1 MQLQSHVSPPPSSA
15 TWCPPS
21 VAPTSGST
29 WPTGRVQLPC
39 VPHRCVY
46 KRLLSVPKG
55 TYEYCSMTALLA
67 NSPATACT
75 VGRSGRWSQVA
86 WCDYST
92 IWPYVVAW
100 RSYMRLV
107 GDKVH
112 DQDLLLTCLKLDVVQ
127 AASNFLPFFFWATYD
142 VLHDYK
148 FTSPNIR
155 TCTAH
160 GEAPAIKV
168 AITYCCTSIELF
180 QQKHTVTPHLWF
192 TVVQPSQ
199 WMTSLALRVGY
210 GHRGRHTLV

>member
-1 MQLQSHVSPPPSSA
+1 MQLQRHVNPLPSSA

-21 VAPTSGST
+21 VAPTSGSS
-29 WPTGRVQLPC
+29 WPTGRIQLPC

-46 KRLLSVPKG
+46 KRLLSVPQG
-55 TYEYCSMTALLA
+55 TYEYCSMTALLE

-75 VGRSGRWSQVA
+75 VGRSGLLEPSCIVA

-92 IWPYVVAW
+92 IWPHVVAW
-100 RSYMRLV
+100 RSYVRLV

-112 DQDLLLTCLKLDVVQ
+112 DQELVLTCLKLDVVQ
-127 AASNFLPFFFWATYD
+127 AASNFFAIFLLSYD

-168 AITYCCTSIELF
+168 AITYCCTSIETIPT
-180 QQKHTVTPHLWF
+180 KTYSDT
-192 TVVQPSQ
+192 
-199 WMTSLALRVGY
+199 
-210 GHRGRHTLV
+210 TLVVYCCATKSMNDVTGFEGWVWAQR